1 MCATWTRSPRVRHV
15 EGPRRY
21 IATWRARRSTFH
33 TQWRRRMFTTPTT
46 TAATTTTTTSATTT
60 TTTSATTTTTTA
72 GAHHARVVGEQREEG
87 VGYAHEAV
95 VVRTDP
101 LHPIL
106 VACS

>member
-1 MCATWTRSPRVRHV
+1 MCHVDKKHACAPRGGAAEIV

-33 TQWRRRMFTTPTT
+33 TQWRRRMFTSTTT
-46 TAATTTTTTSATTT
+46 TAATTTTTT
-60 TTTSATTTTTTA
+60 ATTTTTTA
-72 GAHHARVVGEQREEG
+72 GAHHTRVVGEQREEG

-101 LHPIL
+101 LNPIL
-106 VACS
+106 VAC